1 MSDGA
6 RAFIQKPYVP
16 AEVLKMVRSAIDDKA

>member
-16 AEVLKMVRSAIDDKA
+16 AEVLRIVRTVIDEKE